1 MKNFN
6 LIYNGLPVLQQGY
19 TYYKLRELVDNQETK
34 ECTFQCY
41 VDLDENDIREIRYIR
56 IANLSCDYRNCDID
70 IPSITKAPY
79 WKRIYQPA
87 TSKFVNTL
95 EVYDTDNNNGGY
107 AAFVDGQIKVGK
119 MSTTP
124 KNIPVSISVAHFA
137 AKSNGVARTDY
148 ILRELSSEYVRE
160 QASKIYQ
167 MYREVTRSD
176 LYELWIRVPSLEIQ
190 DELLKSEA
198 LVSTQMED
206 VFSIID
212 KYFDEPSKQFCIN
225 TLREIIGAST
235 RGLGIDT
242 NNRFNSLRIILEYLF
257 RAANRM
263 GFLHDNCIVLGD
275 VNITNSFHFMSGR
288 KANACGYVQCQRTH
302 FPKPI
307 EQSVRFIMDMTN
319 PGSHS
324 DKSTSEGIKLL
335 QHLQYM
341 NTPYLLYSTAYL
353 LCDVIIWFGKYSE
366 EYPNKEENKKL
377 WG

>member
-6 LIYNGLPVLQQGY
+6 VIYNGLPVLQQGY

-56 IANLSCDYRNCDID
+56 IANLSGDYRNCDID
-70 IPSITKAPY
+70 IPSITRAPY
-79 WKRIYQPA
+79 WKRSYQPS

-124 KNIPVSISVAHFA
+124 KNIPVSTSIAHFA
-137 AKSNGVARTDY
+137 AKSNGVARTEY
-148 ILRELSSEYVRE
+148 ILRELTSEYVRE

-167 MYREVTRSD
+167 MYHEVNRSD
-176 LYELWIRVPSLEIQ
+176 LYELWIRVPSLEVQ

-212 KYFDEPSKQFCIN
+212 KYFEEPSKQFCIN
-225 TLREIIGAST
+225 SLREIISAST
-235 RGLGIDT
+235 RGIGIDT
-242 NNRFNSLRIILEYLF
+242 KNRFNSLRIVLEYLF
-257 RAANRM
+257 RAANHM
-263 GFLHDNCIVLGD
+263 GFLHDKCIVSGD
-275 VNITNSFHFMSGR
+275 VNISNSFHFMSGR
-288 KANACGYVQCQRTH
+288 KAFQCDFVQCQRTH
-302 FPKPI
+302 FPPLI
-307 EQSVRFIMDMTN
+307 EKNVQFIMDVTN

-335 QHLQYM
+335 QYLQYM

-353 LCDVIIWFGKYSE
+353 LCDVIIWFGKYSD
-366 EYPNKEENKKL
+366 EYPNKEDNKKL
-377 WG
+377 WH